1 MLQRNTIH
9 NTMDMTSGALLPKIL
24 RFSIPLML
32 SGMLQLLFNAADI
45 VVVGQFSDS
54 GPLAIAAV
62 GSTTSIINLLVSLFV
77 GMSVGVNVLVARYFA
92 AGQKKDLQE
101 TVHTAIALSLL
112 CGTLLAAI
120 GIILCRRIL
129 ILMSSPEEVLG
140 LSTLYLR
147 IYFAGMPLNFLYNFG
162 NAIHQAIGDTQR
174 PLYYLTAAGIV
185 NVVLNMIFVIAFRMD
200 VGGVAL
206 ATVLSQAVSAFL
218 IVRNLMNAEG
228 DFRLELKKV
237 RLYGDK
243 VRRIL
248 EFGIPAGL
256 QGVVFNLSN
265 VLIQSSINSFGSV
278 AMAGNAAAQNLE
290 GFVYMAMNAI
300 AQTCISFTGQNYG
313 ARKYERLGKVLKM
326 CLAVVTVTGLV
337 LGAGVYLLGT
347 PLLSIYSSDPETIR
361 YGLVRLQITCL
372 PYCICGWMD
381 TSCGGV
387 RGLGH
392 SVIPMIVSLLGS
404 CVFRVVWVF
413 TVFAAYRTLQILYVS
428 YPISWAVTAA
438 VHLICFNYFRKKLLK
453 SV

>member
-147 IYFAGMPLNFLYNFG
+147 IYFAGMPLNFL
-162 NAIHQAIGDTQR
+162 
-174 PLYYLTAAGIV
+174 
-185 NVVLNMIFVIAFRMD
+185 
-200 VGGVAL
+200 
-206 ATVLSQAVSAFL
+206 
-218 IVRNLMNAEG
+218 
-228 DFRLELKKV
+228 
-237 RLYGDK
+237 
-243 VRRIL
+243 
-248 EFGIPAGL
+248 
-256 QGVVFNLSN
+256 
-265 VLIQSSINSFGSV
+265 
-278 AMAGNAAAQNLE
+278 
-290 GFVYMAMNAI
+290 
-300 AQTCISFTGQNYG
+300 
-313 ARKYERLGKVLKM
+313 
-326 CLAVVTVTGLV
+326 
-337 LGAGVYLLGT
+337 
-347 PLLSIYSSDPETIR
+347 
-361 YGLVRLQITCL
+361 
-372 PYCICGWMD
+372 
-381 TSCGGV
+381 
-387 RGLGH
+387 
-392 SVIPMIVSLLGS
+392 
-404 CVFRVVWVF
+404 
-413 TVFAAYRTLQILYVS
+413 
-428 YPISWAVTAA
+428 
-438 VHLICFNYFRKKLLK
+438 
-453 SV
+453 